1 MMDEFYSVFVRPA
14 TLHDL
19 ESLADGNGA
28 LAWETEHRRLDHSR
42 LRAGVLALLQDSHK
56 GQYFVA
62 EITPPS
68 GPSVIVGQLL
78 VTFEWSDWRNG
89 NFWWLQSVYVHPDH
103 RRKGV
108 FRRLYG
114 YVRKEAESRQEA
126 VCGFRLYV
134 EQDNTVA
141 HQSYDRLGFQKS
153 PYRMYEC
160 ELPVRIVHSSLPN
173 GLTGRPDS
181 GD

>member
-1 MMDEFYSVFVRPA
+1 MTDEFLSVFVRPA

-19 ESLADGNGA
+19 ESLVDGNAA
-28 LAWETEHRRLDHSR
+28 LAWETEHRQLDYSK
-42 LRAGVLALLQDSHK
+42 LRAGVGALLQDSYK
-56 GQYFVA
+56 GRYFVA

-68 GPSVIVGQLL
+68 GPSLIAGQLL

-89 NFWWLQSVYVHPDH
+89 NFWWLQSLYVHPDY

-108 FRRLYG
+108 FRRLYD
-114 YVRKEAESRQEA
+114 YVRKEAENRQEA
-126 VCGFRLYV
+126 ICGFRLYV

-141 HQSYDRLGFQKS
+141 HQSYNRLGFQKS

-160 ELPVRIVHSSLPN
+160 ELPVRVVHSPHSN
-173 GLTGRPDS
+173 GLSGSPDS